1 MLIHREV
8 ILAKVEATY
17 NTDPTPSASTDAVL
31 VQNPSLSFNANYT
44 DRTPVKPAIGKLQ
57 GIYGGK
63 LAELSFDVLLRG
75 SGTAGSVPEVSE
87 MLQAC
92 GMGETIVGATSVT
105 YAPASTA
112 ITSITLYY
120 YQDGKL
126 HKLTGARGTF
136 TATMTAGAPIT
147 LSFSFTGH
155 HSDSDSAIASPTYDS
170 VLPEP
175 VVNGAFSVDSYS
187 AIVAELSFDMG
198 VTVSTPQSVSSADGY
213 GEVRVT
219 DRNIT
224 GSFDPE
230 EVVNATYDFLNKFET
245 NANGA
250 LTIGSIGATAG
261 NIIDIDMPVVYY
273 REIGQG
279 DRDGIRTLSVGYGA
293 AESSGDDEISIAFT

>member
-75 SGTAGSVPEVSE
+75 SGTAGSVPEVSD
-87 MLQAC
+87 LLKSC

-105 YAPASTA
+105 YAPAST
-112 ITSITLYY
+112 SIDSVTLYY

-136 TATMTAGAPIT
+136 TTTMTAGAPIT
-147 LSFSFTGH
+147 LSFTFTGH
-155 HSDSDSAIASPTYDS
+155 HSDSDAAIASPTYGTT
-170 VLPEP
+170 LPEP
-175 VVNGAFSVDSYS
+175 VVNGAFTVDSYAAVIS
-187 AIVAELSFDMG
+187 ELSFDMG
-198 VTVSTPQSVSSADGY
+198 VTVATPQSISGSDGY
-213 GEVRVT
+213 GEIRVT
-219 DRNIT
+219 DRNVT

-230 EVVNATYDFLNKFET
+230 EVVNSTYDFLNKFET
-245 NANGA
+245 DATGA
-250 LTIGSIGATAG
+250 LSIGSIGATAG

-273 REIGQG
+273 REISQA
-279 DRDGIRTLSVGYGA
+279 DRDGIRSLSVGFGA
-293 AESSGDDEISIAFT
+293 SESSGDDEISIAFT